1 MSESKRV
8 EFPCIRVTQPIGEFY
23 IGSVSAKDLIQIT
36 RADVRRIE
44 KDEEREIERYLGIQ
58 RPLSNPRVKELKE
71 YVKTVDACFPTS
83 IIIAVPEKCAKF
95 DRKTNVMTLQAYR
108 IEGDFG
114 DEDENIEFE
123 KIASILDGQHRLKG
137 LEEYDGQF
145 DLNVSIFIEADLE
158 QQAMIFS
165 TVNLAQTK
173 VNKSLA
179 YDLFDLAKSRSPQ
192 KTCHDIAV
200 AFSED
205 SEGPFFKRIKRLG
218 FAHEDSSLPTITQA
232 TFVEALMKNISRKP
246 TKDRSDLIEGKTL
259 ARAEGKELNYT
270 PLRNLFIDEKDLDI
284 AEIISNYFE
293 SVKKKWPVAWESNA
307 KGNMLNRTNG
317 FKGLMKILP
326 KLYLH
331 IVEPGGIPKIRDYD
345 KWFSKVNLDDSDLT
359 TASYPPGQAGE
370 AAFAKALM
378 AQMGLK

>member
-8 EFPCIRVTQPIGEFY
+8 EFPCIKVTQPIGEFY

-44 KDEEREIERYLGIQ
+44 KDEKREIERYLGIQ
-58 RPLSNPRVKELKE
+58 RPLSNSRVKELKE

-95 DRKTNVMTLQAYR
+95 DRNTNVMTLQAYR
-108 IEGDFG
+108 IDSDFG
-114 DEDENIEFE
+114 DDDENIEFE

-137 LEEYDGQF
+137 LEEYGGQF

-205 SEGPFFKRIKRLG
+205 SEGPFYKRIKRLG

-246 TKDRSDLIEGKTL
+246 TKDRSDLIEGKSL
-259 ARAEGKELNYT
+259 DRSEGKELNYT

-293 SVKKKWPVAWESNA
+293 SVKKKWPKAWESNA

-317 FKGLMKILP
+317 FKGLMKVFP
-326 KLYLH
+326 KLYLQ
-331 IVEPGGIPKIRDYD
+331 IVEPGGIPKITDYD
-345 KWFSKVNLDDSDLT
+345 KWFSKVSLADSDLT
-359 TASYPPGQAGE
+359 TLSYPPGQAGE
-370 AAFAKALM
+370 AAFAKALT
-378 AQMGLK
+378 AQMNLK